1 MTIARPTRP
10 SIGDVTRVNSRSSS
24 AARSAASTAA
34 TCAADSSRE
43 RGAALVLLV
52 RHRVLAGE
60 PAGALELR
68 LRAANRRARSVQL
81 GAQPIDFGLE
91 RTRVDLKE
99 RIAAPDDRAFL
110 EAHGG
115 DVPGHAR
122 TDGDRVHGFEP
133 AGELVPLGD
142 VLRSYFGDRHLR
154 GRRLT
159 GLSRGA
165 SATGGQNDGEHS
177 RQDDSVPRPAI
188 H

>member
-10 SIGDVTRVNSRSSS
+10 SIGEVTCVNSRLSS

-68 LRAANRRARSVQL
+68 LSRAEPSRALVQL

-91 RTRVDLKE
+91 RTRVDLE
-99 RIAAPDDRAFL
+99 EQIAAPDDRAFL
-110 EAHGG
+110 EANRG

-122 TDGDRVHGFEP
+122 PDGDGVHGLEP
-133 AGELVPLGD
+133 AGEFVPLGD
-142 VLRSYFGDRHLR
+142 VLRSHFGDRHLR

-159 GLSRGA
+159 GLSRRA
-165 SATGGQNDGEHS
+165 SATGGQNDCEHS
-177 RQDDSVPRPAI
+177 RQGDSVPRPAI